1 MFGIFRRAAW
11 FFRTGSVRLVPAEIQ
26 CLQTRLGSLC
36 ADPSGQSLDVV
47 FPCFLHVFVQCTAS
61 DSSSGIHEFVKYP
74 TAIQTARLEAVRVN
88 TLCLSKVMLL
98 FLCYRFLVLLSP
110 TCQKPCSL
118 CGVAASSGPRLQGE
132 ALGNDGAASFRPLMA
147 VLPSCGHLTQEGQH
161 GPSLGRRPSLLLPPS
176 CFSGEESCC

>member
-1 MFGIFRRAAW
+1 LFGIFRRAAW

-47 FPCFLHVFVQCTAS
+47 FPCFLHVLVQCTAS

-88 TLCLSKVMLL
+88 TLCLSKVIPCPSVPKGMVACASL
-98 FLCYRFLVLLSP
+98 LVLSFSSSALSDV
-110 TCQKPCSL
+110 S
-118 CGVAASSGPRLQGE
+118 E
-132 ALGNDGAASFRPLMA
+132 ALLPLRRCRILRSSIA
-147 VLPSCGHLTQEGQH
+147 GGGPGQ
-161 GPSLGRRPSLLLPPS
+161 
-176 CFSGEESCC
+176 